1 VLTSSLNS
9 MAHLESVRALI
20 RAVSSH
26 EKEIM
31 RMSDENGF
39 SLEFLTMQMVE
50 RTPVSAQ
57 EDADHMDTAD
67 SPLVNAVTSVTPEV
81 DSVQQAAATQP
92 HGSAM
97 EVDAH
102 RQDSAAVDA
111 SASKKAKKSAK
122 KLTIQTSSERAEL
135 LQALT
140 EQSHSED
147 VPEDEGAES
156 QEPQDEA
163 AEEIVFTT
171 PGKAKKDKKAAK
183 SGPKS
188 LLKSAKKANSEEL
201 EEGDVPATADRRVSF
216 SHPLSMVKIISPI
229 DSQRKT
235 FGKKGFASTPV
246 GKDGDDDRSSGN
258 GSGKKSA
265 SKKRLWSDDA

>member
-50 RTPVSAQ
+50 RTPESAH
-57 EDADHMDTAD
+57 DDVNHMDTAE
-67 SPLVNAVTSVTPEV
+67 SPLVNAVPSVTPEV

-92 HGSAM
+92 HAAAM
-97 EVDAH
+97 EVDAD
-102 RQDSAAVDA
+102 RQDSTVDA

-140 EQSHSED
+140 EQSHSAD
-147 VPEDEGAES
+147 VPDDEGAES
-156 QEPQDEA
+156 QEPQDKA

-235 FGKKGFASTPV
+235 FGKKGFASTPA
-246 GKDGDDDRSSGN
+246 GQDGDEDRSSGN